1 MIKVGDIIKAQGQ
14 GVFSSHEDYGY
25 VAKED
30 HKYFWVYW
38 FDDPDSTERNYLF
51 KYNKEHDDKT
61 FQKVS

>member
-1 MIKVGDIIKAQGQ
+1 MTFKVGDIIKTYSVTRQ
-14 GVFSSHEDYGY
+14 EDEYGY